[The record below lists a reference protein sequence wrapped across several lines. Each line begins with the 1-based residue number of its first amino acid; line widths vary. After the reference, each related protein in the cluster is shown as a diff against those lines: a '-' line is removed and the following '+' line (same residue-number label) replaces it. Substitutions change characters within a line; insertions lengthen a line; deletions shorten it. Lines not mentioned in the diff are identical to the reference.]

1 MGYGLKLL
9 DVVIQGTAI
18 LSGLMLYIV
27 FDVYGYFYWIIMGV
41 LGWIFMSTLLHIIF
55 LKKIILIRVLFSA
68 IFSLGILIMGIAYL
82 TGTTFPR
89 INFYL
94 EPLSFII
101 CLLYLVLCISEI
113 TSTKSADKESL
124 DF

>member
-1 MGYGLKLL
+1 
-9 DVVIQGTAI
+9 
-18 LSGLMLYIV
+18 
-27 FDVYGYFYWIIMGV
+27 
-41 LGWIFMSTLLHIIF
+41 MSTLLHIIF